1 MERIHIFLNLIFF
14 FRNCII
20 DKVNWQMTREFKT
33 WVDLDGCPWT
43 KSEIIRRVG
52 NEGMFSKTV
61 DIFEGGNNIYHKGL
75 YQVLETRTLL
85 FFLIYNWLVYFDP
98 NTLDRVHIFPLL
110 CYHHLFSVGATMRR
124 HSNSVLFCSWKNQ
137 LQKLGTFANLQKL
150 SVLPK
155 KLTRSDQLS
164 WKHK

>member
-1 MERIHIFLNLIFF
+1 MGDLVF

-33 WVDLDGCPWT
+33 WVDLENTTWT

-61 DIFEGGNNIYHKGL
+61 DHFENGTNIYHKGL

-85 FFLIYNWLVYFDP
+85 FFLIYN
-98 NTLDRVHIFPLL
+98 
-110 CYHHLFSVGATMRR
+110 
-124 HSNSVLFCSWKNQ
+124 
-137 LQKLGTFANLQKL
+137 
-150 SVLPK
+150 
-155 KLTRSDQLS
+155 
-164 WKHK
+164 

>member
-1 MERIHIFLNLIFF
+1 MGDLFF

-33 WVDLDGCPWT
+33 WVDLDNTSWT

-61 DIFEGGNNIYHKGL
+61 DIFEQPVFEGATNIYHKGL

-85 FFLIYNWLVYFDP
+85 FFLIYN
-98 NTLDRVHIFPLL
+98 
-110 CYHHLFSVGATMRR
+110 
-124 HSNSVLFCSWKNQ
+124 
-137 LQKLGTFANLQKL
+137 
-150 SVLPK
+150 
-155 KLTRSDQLS
+155 
-164 WKHK
+164 